1 MTVYT
6 KADLQYQV
14 ESDQELQDILAFLN
28 DPRIPNT
35 ALKTDLL
42 RQSPDDLIA
51 RDRAEMAENA
61 RHLSLGRM
69 RFRFR

>member
-1 MTVYT
+1 MYT
-6 KADLQYQV
+6 KADLHYQV
-14 ESDQELQDILAFLN
+14 ASDEELRGILEVLN
-28 DPRIPNT
+28 DPRIPDT

-42 RQSPDDLIA
+42 YRSPDDLIA
-51 RDRAEMAENA
+51 HDRAEMAENA

>member
-1 MTVYT
+1 MKLYT
-6 KADLQYQV
+6 KNDLKYEV
-14 ESDQELQDILAFLN
+14 ETQQERQDILDFLN